1 MDQLNRIYMK
11 KYIKYL
17 MLAAFAV
24 LASSCQ
30 EKVLDYCNSQI
41 IDSTV
46 EQNDF
51 DKWLVKNYIEPYNI
65 DFKYRMEYNESDMN
79 YYLVPAEY
87 EKSIQIAKLLL
98 HLCIGSYDEV
108 TGSKDFIR
116 GYFPKMVHLVG
127 SAAYKNNGTMVLGTA
142 EGGLKM
148 TLYYINSLRLDPD
161 FLNYYYFKTMHH
173 EFAHILHQT
182 KPYPS
187 DFEMISGT
195 DYVADTWSD
204 VWDNEAE
211 AQKNG
216 FISEYASKEANEDFV
231 EIIAT
236 YITNSAATWNNI
248 ITSAGEGG
256 AVIQSKFD
264 IIYNYMINSWDI
276 DLDELRST
284 ILRRESE
291 ISTLD
296 LTDITL

>member
-1 MDQLNRIYMK
+1 MK

-17 MLAAFAV
+17 AIAAFAV
-24 LASSCQ
+24 FAASCY
-30 EKVLDYCNSQI
+30 EKPLDYCNSQI
-41 IDSTV
+41 IDSAV

-51 DKWLVKNYIEPYNI
+51 DKWLEENFVEPYNI

-98 HLCIGSYDEV
+98 HLCINSYDEV

-116 GYFPKMVHLVG
+116 GNFPKMVHLVG

-148 TLYYINSLRLDPD
+148 TLYYINSLQLDPE

-195 DYVADTWSD
+195 DYVADTWNDVYKSD
-204 VWDNEAE
+204 SA
-211 AQKNG
+211 AQAAG
-216 FISEYASKEANEDFV
+216 FVSPYASKEANEDFV
-231 EIIAT
+231 EIIAI
-236 YITNSAATWNNI
+236 YITNDATTWNKMLTN
-248 ITSAGEGG
+248 AGDGG
-256 AVIQSKFD
+256 SVIQSKFD
-264 IIYNYMINSWDI
+264 IVYNYMMDSWGI
-276 DLDELRST
+276 DLNELRSV

-291 ISTLD
+291 IPTLD

>member
-1 MDQLNRIYMK
+1 MK

-65 DFKYRMEYNESDMN
+65 EFKYRMEYKESDMN

-204 VWDNEAE
+204 AWDGDAD
-211 AQKNG
+211 AQQNG

>member
-1 MDQLNRIYMK
+1 MKRYIIY
-11 KYIKYL
+11 I
-17 MLAAFAV
+17 AAALV
-24 LASSCQ
+24 LLGLSGCQ
-30 EKVLDYCNSQI
+30 EKALDDKSQI
-41 IDSTV
+41 IDSAV

-148 TLYYINSLRLDPD
+148 TLYYINSLQLDPS

-204 VWDNEAE
+204 VWDNDAE

-231 EIIAT
+231 EIIAI
-236 YITNSAATWNNI
+236 YITNTAEKWNGI
-248 ITSAGEGG
+248 LKAAGEGG
-256 AVIQSKFD
+256 AIIQSKFD
-264 IIYNYMINSWDI
+264 IIYNYMINSWNI
-276 DLDELRST
+276 DLDELRT
-284 ILRRESE
+284 VILRRESE
-291 ISTLD
+291 IPTLD
-296 LTDITL
+296 LKDITL

>member
-65 DFKYRMEYNESDMN
+65 EFKYRMEYKESDMN

-204 VWDNEAE
+204 AWDGDAD
-211 AQKNG
+211 AQQNG